1 MTDPM
6 TDATSPTPA
15 ESSVPDPAPA
25 PKLPMAAKYT
35 YGILILAFSFVL
47 MPYLLWNA
55 TWFGKPL
62 TDEQLT
68 KALNDHEHAR
78 NIQHAFAQIEI
89 RMEKGDPTVRQWY
102 PQLVSLAHDP
112 LAEIRL
118 TDAWVMGQDPTSR
131 DFRQALL
138 GLLTDANPMVQRN
151 AALSLVRFRDAT
163 GRPQLLSML
172 RPYQLEAP
180 ADGVVKIRLK
190 PGDELNPGTMVGK
203 IVAGKES
210 REVRCDVPGSL
221 HNWAVSDGTHVAKG
235 DVLLYIS
242 PSPEMVWEALR
253 ALFIVGASEDGSSV
267 APYARGIEGMPPQI
281 QQQAALTLTAIRDRN
296 PAPPPASN

>member
-1 MTDPM
+1 M
-6 TDATSPTPA
+6 TDATSPAPA
-15 ESSVPDPAPA
+15 ESCAPAPA
-25 PKLPMAAKYT
+25 PAAAPKPPMAAKYT

-89 RMEKGDPTVRQWY
+89 RMEKGDPTVHQWY

-118 TDAWVMGQDPTSR
+118 TDAWVMGQDPSIR

-138 GLLTDANPMVQRN
+138 GLLTDSSPMVQRN
-151 AALSLVRFRDAT
+151 AALSLVRFRDAS
-163 GRPQLLSML
+163 GRPQILAML
-172 RPYQLEAP
+172 RPYEVDAP
-180 ADGVVKIRLK
+180 SDGVVKIRLK
-190 PGDELNPGTMVGK
+190 PGDALNPGTMVGK
-203 IVAGKES
+203 IVSGTES
-210 REVRCDVPGSL
+210 SEVRCEVPGSL
-221 HNWAVSDGTHVAKG
+221 HNWAVPDGAKVAKG

-253 ALFIVGASEDGSSV
+253 ALFMVGASEDGSSV

-281 QQQAALTLTAIRDRN
+281 QQQATLTLTAIRDRN
-296 PAPPPASN
+296 PAPPPASK

>member
-1 MTDPM
+1 MTDP
-6 TDATSPTPA
+6 TSPTPA
-15 ESSVPDPAPA
+15 PAKNSASEPAPA
-25 PKLPMAAKYT
+25 PKAPMAAKYT

-68 KALNDHEHAR
+68 KALNDHQHAR

-102 PQLVSLAHDP
+102 PQLVSLSRDP

-118 TDAWVMGQDPTSR
+118 TDAWVMGQDPSNR

-138 GLLTDANPMVQRN
+138 SLLTDSNPMVQRN

-163 GRPQLLSML
+163 GRPQILAML
-172 RPYQLEAP
+172 RRYELDAP
-180 ADGVVKIRLK
+180 ADGVLKVRLK
-190 PGDELNPGTMVGK
+190 PGDALNPGTMVGK
-203 IVAGKES
+203 IVGTADS
-210 REVRCDVPGSL
+210 REVRCEVPGTL
-221 HNWAVSDGTHVAKG
+221 HNWTVPDGAKVAKG
-235 DVLLYIS
+235 DLLLYIS

-253 ALFIVGASEDGSSV
+253 ALFIVGAAEDASSV

-281 QQQAALTLTAIRDRN
+281 QQQATLTLTAIRDRN
-296 PAPPPASN
+296 PAPPQN

>member
-1 MTDPM
+1 M
-6 TDATSPTPA
+6 TDAISPMPA
-15 ESSVPDPAPA
+15 ESSVTDPTPA

-112 LAEIRL
+112 LAELRL
-118 TDAWVMGQDPTSR
+118 TDAWVMGQDPSNR

-138 GLLTDANPMVQRN
+138 GLLADSNPMVQRN

-172 RPYQLEAP
+172 RPYQLVAP

-203 IVAGKES
+203 IVAGTQS

-253 ALFIVGASEDGSSV
+253 ALFIVGAAEDSSSV
-267 APYARGIEGMPPQI
+267 APYARGVDGLPPQI
-281 QQQAALTLTAIRDRN
+281 QQQATLTLNAIRGRN

>member
-1 MTDPM
+1 
-6 TDATSPTPA
+6 
-15 ESSVPDPAPA
+15 
-25 PKLPMAAKYT
+25 MAAKYT

-68 KALNDHEHAR
+68 KALNDHQHAR

-102 PQLVSLAHDP
+102 PQLVSLSRDP

-118 TDAWVMGQDPTSR
+118 TDAWVMGQDPSNR

-138 GLLTDANPMVQRN
+138 SLLTDSNPMVQRN

-163 GRPQLLSML
+163 GRPQILAML
-172 RPYQLEAP
+172 RRYELDAP
-180 ADGVVKIRLK
+180 ADGVLKVRLK
-190 PGDELNPGTMVGK
+190 PGDALNPGTMVGK
-203 IVAGKES
+203 IVGTADS
-210 REVRCDVPGSL
+210 REVRCEVPGTL
-221 HNWAVSDGTHVAKG
+221 HNWTVPDGANVAKG
-235 DVLLYIS
+235 DLLLYIS

-253 ALFIVGASEDGSSV
+253 ALFIVGAAEDASSV

-281 QQQAALTLTAIRDRN
+281 QQQATLTLTAIRDRN
-296 PAPPPASN
+296 PAPPQN

>member
-1 MTDPM
+1 M

-15 ESSVPDPAPA
+15 ETSAEGQAPAPA
-25 PKLPMAAKYT
+25 SKAPLAAKYT
-35 YGILILAFSFVL
+35 YGILILAIAFIL
-47 MPYLLWNA
+47 MPYVLWNA

-68 KALNDHEHAR
+68 KALTDREHAR
-78 NIQHAFAQIEI
+78 NIQHALAQIEI

-102 PQLVSLAHDP
+102 PQLVSLSHDP
-112 LAEIRL
+112 LSEIRL
-118 TDAWVMGQDPTSR
+118 TDAWVMGQDPSNR
-131 DFRQALL
+131 DFRQSLL
-138 GLLTDANPMVQRN
+138 ALLTDPNPMVQRN

-163 GRPQLLSML
+163 GRPQILSML
-172 RPYQLEAP
+172 RPYVLDAP
-180 ADGVVKIRLK
+180 ADGVIKVRLK
-190 PGDELNPGTMVGK
+190 PGDGLNPGTMVGK
-203 IVAGKES
+203 VISGAQS

-221 HNWAVSDGTHVAKG
+221 HSWAVPDGAHVAKG

-253 ALFIVGASEDGSSV
+253 ALYVVGAAPDVSSV

-281 QQQAALTLTAIRDRN
+281 QQQATLTLNAIRERN
-296 PAPPPASN
+296 PAAAPDSN

>member
-1 MTDPM
+1 MTD
-6 TDATSPTPA
+6 DTSPTPA
-15 ESSVPDPAPA
+15 EGSAPTPAPTAA
-25 PKLPMAAKYT
+25 PKAPMAAKYT

-102 PQLVSLAHDP
+102 PQLVTLSHDP

-118 TDAWVMGQDPTSR
+118 TDAWVMGQDPSNR

-138 GLLTDANPMVQRN
+138 ALLADSNPMVQRN

-163 GRPQLLSML
+163 GRPQILSML
-172 RPYQLEAP
+172 RPYALDAP
-180 ADGVVKIRLK
+180 IDGVLKVRLK
-190 PGDELNPGTMVGK
+190 PGDALNPGTMVGK
-203 IVAGKES
+203 IVAAADS
-210 REVRCDVPGSL
+210 RELRCEVPGTL
-221 HNWAVSDGTHVAKG
+221 HNWAVPDGTKVAKG

-253 ALFIVGASEDGSSV
+253 ALYIVGASEDGSSV

-281 QQQAALTLTAIRDRN
+281 QQQATLTLNAIRGRN
-296 PAPPPASN
+296 PVSN

>member
-1 MTDPM
+1 M
-6 TDATSPTPA
+6 TDAPSPAPV
-15 ESSVPDPAPA
+15 ESTALAPA
-25 PKLPMAAKYT
+25 PKPPMAAKYT

-55 TWFGKPL
+55 TWFGKPMS
-62 TDEQLT
+62 DEQLT

-89 RMEKGDPTVRQWY
+89 RMEKSDPTVRQWY
-102 PQLVSLAHDP
+102 PQLVTLSRDP

-118 TDAWVMGQDPTSR
+118 TDAWVMGQDPGNR

-138 GLLTDANPMVQRN
+138 GLLTDSNPMVQRN

-163 GRPQLLSML
+163 GRPQILSML
-172 RPYQLEAP
+172 RPYELDAP
-180 ADGVVKIRLK
+180 ADGVLKVRLK
-190 PGDELNPGTMVGK
+190 PGDALNPGTMVGK
-203 IVAGKES
+203 ILGAGES
-210 REVRCDVPGSL
+210 RELRCEVPGSL
-221 HNWAVSDGTHVAKG
+221 HNWTVLDGAKVAKG

-253 ALFIVGASEDGSSV
+253 ALYIVGASEDGSSV

-281 QQQAALTLTAIRDRN
+281 QQQATLTLTAIRERSPAS
-296 PAPPPASN
+296 PAPGSN

>member
-1 MTDPM
+1 M
-6 TDATSPTPA
+6 TDATSRTSA
-15 ESSVPDPAPA
+15 ESSAPAPA
-25 PKLPMAAKYT
+25 ATPKAPMATKYT

-89 RMEKGDPTVRQWY
+89 RMEKGDSSVRQWY
-102 PQLVSLAHDP
+102 PQLVALSHDP
-112 LAEIRL
+112 LAEVRL
-118 TDAWVMGQDPTSR
+118 TDAWVMGQDPSNR
-131 DFRQALL
+131 EFRQALL
-138 GLLTDANPMVQRN
+138 ALLADSNPMVQRN

-163 GRPQLLSML
+163 GRPQILSML
-172 RPYQLEAP
+172 RPCALDAP
-180 ADGVVKIRLK
+180 VDGVLKTRLK
-190 PGDELNPGTMVGK
+190 PGDALNPGTMVGK
-203 IVAGKES
+203 IVAADS
-210 REVRCDVPGSL
+210 RELRSEVPGIL
-221 HNWAVSDGTHVAKG
+221 HNWAVPDGTKVAKG
-235 DVLLYIS
+235 DLLLYIS

-253 ALFIVGASEDGSSV
+253 ALYIVGASEDGSSV

-281 QQQAALTLTAIRDRN
+281 QQQATLTLNAIRGRN
-296 PAPPPASN
+296 PVSK